1 MKLDYER
8 DEKKNEKLKE
18 KIDRGGYGFE
28 DVVEAI
34 ESWSKVEIA
43 SNKSKKYKGQK
54 MFLVEIEWYIYC
66 VPFEMRG
73 KTFRLITIFPN
84 RKYTKKLLP

>member
-34 ESWSKVEIA
+34 ES
-43 SNKSKKYKGQK
+43 
-54 MFLVEIEWYIYC
+54 
-66 VPFEMRG
+66 
-73 KTFRLITIFPN
+73 
-84 RKYTKKLLP
+84 